1 MNVRFKAFPI
11 ILIILGVI
19 NIAYCIFGLSLGWG
33 FYFGLKMFLIIGL
46 VFTAQGSIN
55 IFYAKYRKSL
65 FDRIINLCIGL
76 FIISF
81 LIVQT
86 LIVCGARIRSDAKSE
101 YILVLGAGTRGDEPS
116 IELKNRLDKAI
127 EVFKENKKGEI
138 VVCGGKGSDQ
148 KFSEA
153 YVMEK
158 YLVEN
163 GIDKSNILKEDKS
176 TNTYENI
183 ENANNIIKSI
193 EGRKNIRV
201 GIVTNDF
208 HVYRSK
214 LIAKKFG
221 LDPIGIPAKTPL
233 YIIPNHYM
241 KEYFSLIFYWVF
253 LSSI

>member
-1 MNVRFKAFPI
+1 MNVKFKMFPM
-11 ILIILGVI
+11 ILIILGFI
-19 NIAYCIFGLSLGWG
+19 SIAYCIFGLSIGWG
-33 FYFGLKMFLIIGL
+33 FYFGLKMFLVIGL
-46 VFTAQGSIN
+46 VFIAQGLMSTFCVKYRSCLANKLIN
-55 IFYAKYRKSL
+55 ICIVL
-65 FDRIINLCIGL
+65 FLM
-76 FIISF
+76 SF

-86 LIVCGARIRSDAKSE
+86 LIVSGSKINNSE
-101 YILVLGAGTRGDEPS
+101 KVEYMIVLGAGIRGDEPS
-116 IELKNRLDKAI
+116 IELRNRLDMAI
-127 EVFKENKKGEI
+127 EMFKKNKKSKI

-163 GIDKSNILKEDKS
+163 GIDKSIIIKEDKS

-183 ENANNIIKSI
+183 ENANEIIRGIDHRENIK
-193 EGRKNIRV
+193 V
-201 GIVTNDF
+201 GVVTNDF

-253 LSSI
+253 LS